1 MKNPNIK
8 LVAIV
13 PSLDGG
19 CQYVGLVKNITNE
32 EYATLLKEQRTN
44 EQKQAKEK
52 RELLE
57 QVESMEEIIV
67 FLYNE
72 NKTLKGEDERAR
84 SIKEIFAQI
93 KSLKNE
99 VDEDEKSIED

>member
-13 PSLDGG
+13 PSLEGG
-19 CQYVGLVKNITNE
+19 CQYVGLVKNVTNE

-52 RELLE
+52 REILDRLQNCE
-57 QVESMEEIIV
+57 DTIVALRKEIKV
-67 FLYNE
+67 
-72 NKTLKGEDERAR
+72 LKGEDE
-84 SIKEIFAQI
+84 
-93 KSLKNE
+93 
-99 VDEDEKSIED
+99 DEESIED

>member
-19 CQYVGLVKNITNE
+19 CQYVGLVKNIANE

-57 QVESMEEIIV
+57 RVETLENEITTLKHEIKV
-67 FLYNE
+67 
-72 NKTLKGEDERAR
+72 LKGEDE
-84 SIKEIFAQI
+84 
-93 KSLKNE
+93 
-99 VDEDEKSIED
+99 DEESIED

>member
-57 QVESMEEIIV
+57 RVETLTSELTTLKHEIKV
-67 FLYNE
+67 
-72 NKTLKGEDERAR
+72 LKGEDE
-84 SIKEIFAQI
+84 
-93 KSLKNE
+93 
-99 VDEDEKSIED
+99 DEESIED

>member
-57 QVESMEEIIV
+57 RVETLESELATLKHEIKV
-67 FLYNE
+67 
-72 NKTLKGEDERAR
+72 LKGEDE
-84 SIKEIFAQI
+84 
-93 KSLKNE
+93 
-99 VDEDEKSIED
+99 DEESIED

>member
-44 EQKQAKEK
+44 EQKEK
-52 RELLE
+52 PREYEEVEE
-57 QVESMEEIIV
+57 QH
-67 FLYNE
+67 L
-72 NKTLKGEDERAR
+72 
-84 SIKEIFAQI
+84 
-93 KSLKNE
+93 
-99 VDEDEKSIED
+99 

>member
-57 QVESMEEIIV
+57 RVETLESELTTLKHEIKV
-67 FLYNE
+67 
-72 NKTLKGEDERAR
+72 LKGEDE
-84 SIKEIFAQI
+84 
-93 KSLKNE
+93 
-99 VDEDEKSIED
+99 DEESIED